1 MGRVRRTGEALL
13 ASATLFLLILM
24 GINLQAAA
32 ARSPG
37 APSTTTAAKP
47 AAGTVNDA
55 QLEATLRAKLA
66 KSKVGKDGF
75 KFHVQHGVVTWE
87 GQTNVPQHKGAATR
101 MARTAGALQVV
112 NNIQV
117 SDEAKAKSLSQLHHA
132 TVKPQ

>member
-1 MGRVRRTGEALL
+1 MHRVRRAGADLL
-13 ASATLFLLILM
+13 RCAAVSYFILLGAGLPTTAT
-24 GINLQAAA
+24 A
-32 ARSPG
+32 SPG
-37 APSTTTAAKP
+37 APSTTTTAKP
-47 AAGTVNDA
+47 AAGTVSDA